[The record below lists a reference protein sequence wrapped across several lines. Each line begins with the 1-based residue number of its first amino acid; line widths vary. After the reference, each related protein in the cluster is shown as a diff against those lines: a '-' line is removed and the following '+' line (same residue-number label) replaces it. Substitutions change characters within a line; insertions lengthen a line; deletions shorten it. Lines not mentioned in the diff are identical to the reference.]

1 MNESH
6 HIVLAYFAAIEAGTL
21 PDDLLA
27 DDFTAWTTTQGLLAK
42 ERYQGAIPLLAKLTG
57 GSIRFTVDSI
67 TAEADRAVAEARAT
81 ARLVDGSDYE
91 NTYVFVFRISE
102 GRIQSIAEHFN
113 ALVVIEKLIPLISQM

>member
-6 HIVLAYFAAIEAGTL
+6 HIVRAYFAAIEAGTL

-27 DDFTAWTTTQGLLAK
+27 DDFTVWTTTQGPLAK
-42 ERYQGAIPLLAKLTG
+42 EQYQGAILLLAKLTD

-91 NTYVFVFRISE
+91 NTYVFVFRISD
-102 GRIQSIAEHFN
+102 GRIRSIAEHFN
-113 ALVVIEKLIPLISQM
+113 PLVVIEKLVPLISKV